1 MSYVNASFNMLLIL
15 THSYCCFDTIILKSN
30 LYRKMTRDSII
41 QNELHNII

>member
-15 THSYCCFDTIILKSN
+15 THSCCCFDTIILKSN
-30 LYRKMTRDSII
+30 LYRKMTRDNII